1 MRSIMLVAVMLISFG
16 VQAQS
21 DPLIGTW
28 KQNLAKS
35 KYDPAYLAPKDGR
48 TTKIE
53 AVPGG
58 IKLTMEAL
66 DAQGR
71 VGHVEYTAKFDGKDY
86 PYHAT
91 IDGRPNP
98 NQDAV
103 SWRKIDDYTYE
114 STAKAKG
121 RVLTTTH
128 YVISRDGKTRTTT
141 ITGKNADRVAVNN
154 TLVYDK
160 Q

>member
-1 MRSIMLVAVMLISFG
+1 
-16 VQAQS
+16 
-21 DPLIGTW
+21 
-28 KQNLAKS
+28 
-35 KYDPAYLAPKDGR
+35 APKDSR
-48 TTKIE
+48 TTTIE

-58 IKLTMEAL
+58 VKVTTGGV
-66 DAQGR
+66 DAKGR

-98 NQDAV
+98 NQDAI

-114 STAKAKG
+114 VTNKKKG
-121 RVLTTTH
+121 RVLTTTRME
-128 YVISRDGKTRTTT
+128 IARDGKTRTTT
-141 ITGKNADRVAVNN
+141 MTGKNASGVTVNN
-154 TLVYDK
+154 TLFYEK

>member
-1 MRSIMLVAVMLISFG
+1 MLVAAMLVSFG
-16 VQAQS
+16 VHAQS

-28 KQNLAKS
+28 KQNVPKS
-35 KYDPAYLAPKDGR
+35 KYDPAYLAPKKEGR

-58 IKLTMEAL
+58 IKLTMEGV

-71 VGHVEYTAKFDGKDY
+71 VGRVEYTAKFDGKDY

-91 IDGRPNP
+91 LDGRPNP
-98 NQDAV
+98 NQDTV

-114 STAKAKG
+114 STAKIKG
-121 RVLTTTH
+121 KVLTTTH
-128 YVISRDGKTRTTT
+128 YVISPDGKTRTTT
-141 ITGKNADRVAVNN
+141 ITGKNADGVTVNN
-154 TLVYDK
+154 TLVYDR